1 MKNLLHAALCAVC
14 LVPTGAEAEMR
25 LERRAI
31 PCDDFSG
38 TVWTVMDFEPADED
52 MGTSY
57 AAYGDTLLSETVDG
71 RRIWYFLRGDTAL
84 MVREETDLMEAV
96 PDTLVTAWDWNMTG
110 TPISSPMTTRGMY
123 SQMFHITTEGSAE
136 AYPPVEGRL
145 VATPGDTI
153 PAIMTRE
160 RRVFRSLITAGPV
173 SPQMVESADTL
184 PVYEVTHTRWY
195 GHGDRIYPLARQT
208 DTRIIAPDGKVAG
221 EYSAAYIADAPLREQ
236 HDTPQNMD
244 GTGIARALKSA
255 SAACSSGHIS
265 VGVDGGD
272 AGFVLTVDVTDEGGI
287 LYSHK
292 EAWAKGPTT
301 VDISTLGMPSGRY
314 IVTIGSTATPVT
326 EKRLLI
332 I

>member
-1 MKNLLHAALCAVC
+1 
-14 LVPTGAEAEMR
+14 MR

-52 MGTSY
+52 MGASY

-153 PAIMTRE
+153 PTIMTRE
-160 RRVFRSLITAGPV
+160 RRRFRSLITARPV
-173 SPQMVESADTL
+173 SLPMDGSADTL
-184 PVYEVTHTRWY
+184 RIYEVTHTRWY
-195 GHGDRIYPLARQT
+195 SRGNRTYPLARQT
-208 DTRIIAPDGKVAG
+208 DTRIFSSDGNMTG
-221 EYSAAYIADAPLREQ
+221 EYSAAYIADATLRDRC
-236 HDTPQNMD
+236 DTPQNMD
-244 GTGIARALKSA
+244 NADIARALKSA
-255 SAACSSGHIS
+255 SATCSSGHIR

>member
-1 MKNLLHAALCAVC
+1 
-14 LVPTGAEAEMR
+14 MR

-208 DTRIIAPDGKVAG
+208 DTRIFSSDGKMTG
-221 EYSAAYIADAPLREQ
+221 EYSAAYIADATLRGLC
-236 HDTPQNMD
+236 DTPQNMD
-244 GTGIARALKSA
+244 NADIARVLKSA
-255 SAACSSGHIS
+255 SATCSAGHIRVS
-265 VGVDGGD
+265 VNGGD
-272 AGFVLTVDVTDEGGI
+272 PGFVLTIDVTDEGGI
-287 LYSHK
+287 LYRH
-292 EAWAKGPTT
+292 EEILAKGATT
-301 VDISTLGMPSGRY
+301 IEISTTGMPPGRY
-314 IVTIGSTATPVT
+314 IVTLGSIVTPVT
-326 EKRLLI
+326 EKKLLYK
-332 I
+332 